1 MEEQL
6 RDLVLTNG
14 FESVFTTLKVLVMC
28 EYERAK
34 RDYDFL
40 QSLVKPSVTVGQS
53 PTLSDPILGSVTQ
66 EQESVLQPEADDEV
80 VELPDTKRISIKD
93 GAKMRLPTRKVP
105 KTATT

>member
-6 RDLVLTNG
+6 RDLVRTNG
-14 FESVFTTLKVLVMC
+14 FEAVFTTLKVLVTG

-40 QSLVKPSVTVGQS
+40 QTLMKSSVAQ
-53 PTLSDPILGSVTQ
+53 Q
-66 EQESVLQPEADDEV
+66 EPESAPQPDEDDEV

-93 GAKMRLPTRKVP
+93 GAKVRMPPRKAP
-105 KTATT
+105 KPAST

>member
-6 RDLVLTNG
+6 RDLVRTNG
-14 FESVFTTLKVLVMC
+14 FESVFTTLKVLVTS

-40 QSLVKPSVTVGQS
+40 QTLVKPSATQ
-53 PTLSDPILGSVTQ
+53 Q
-66 EQESVLQPEADDEV
+66 EQESAPQPEDDEV

-93 GAKMRLPTRKVP
+93 GAKMRMPPRKAPKPTNP
-105 KTATT
+105 

>member
-6 RDLVLTNG
+6 RDLVIKNG
-14 FESVFTTLKVLVMC
+14 FEAVFTTLKVLVTG

-40 QSLVKPSVTVGQS
+40 QTLVKPSVV
-53 PTLSDPILGSVTQ
+53 
-66 EQESVLQPEADDEV
+66 QPEADEEV

-93 GAKMRLPTRKVP
+93 GAKVRLPKRVP
-105 KTATT
+105 KISST

>member
-6 RDLVLTNG
+6 RELVRANG
-14 FESVFTTLKVLVMC
+14 FEAVFTTLKVLVTG

-40 QSLVKPSVTVGQS
+40 QSLIVKPVVEPVSQPVS
-53 PTLSDPILGSVTQ
+53 
-66 EQESVLQPEADDEV
+66 QPEIDDEV

-93 GAKMRLPTRKVP
+93 GAKVKLPKR
-105 KTATT
+105 ASNA

>member
-1 MEEQL
+1 M
-6 RDLVLTNG
+6 RTNG
-14 FESVFTTLKVLVMC
+14 FESVFTTLKVLVTS

-66 EQESVLQPEADDEV
+66 PEADEEV

-93 GAKMRLPTRKVP
+93 GGKMRLPTRKVP
-105 KTATT
+105 KTATI

>member
-6 RDLVLTNG
+6 RELVLKNG
-14 FESVFTTLKVLVMC
+14 FEAVFTTLKVLVTG

-40 QSLVKPSVTVGQS
+40 QTLVKPSV
-53 PTLSDPILGSVTQ
+53 SDPILGSVTQ
-66 EQESVLQPEADDEV
+66 PEGVDDNDDV

-93 GAKMRLPTRKVP
+93 GAKPRMPPRKAP
-105 KTATT
+105 KSTNT

>member
-6 RDLVLTNG
+6 RDLVIKNG
-14 FESVFTTLKVLVMC
+14 FEAVFTTLKVLVTG

-40 QSLVKPSVTVGQS
+40 QTLVKPSVV
-53 PTLSDPILGSVTQ
+53 
-66 EQESVLQPEADDEV
+66 QPEVDDEV

-93 GAKMRLPTRKVP
+93 GAKMRMPPRKAP
-105 KTATT
+105 KPATT

>member
-6 RDLVLTNG
+6 RDLVRTNG
-14 FESVFTTLKVLVMC
+14 FEAVFTTLKVLVTG

-40 QSLVKPSVTVGQS
+40 QSLIVKPSVV
-53 PTLSDPILGSVTQ
+53 
-66 EQESVLQPEADDEV
+66 EPEADDEV

-93 GAKMRLPTRKVP
+93 GAKMRMPPRKAPKPTNP
-105 KTATT
+105 